1 MVILFSSS
9 NLKQKLLQV
18 RFEIRKKEISSIGI
32 LESPYALTNYNSS
45 IRGNVFHLTSEE
57 RKEKKKEEGGEKKR
71 NSRKRKSARG
81 TNTGSQ
87 LVRNQTKATLCA
99 SCIREQG
106 GGREGVEEEEAT
118 LRGAP
123 VNTFSDVVICRWF
136 RPAGGQPFF
145 HAFLRLPDLN
155 PLKRLE
161 QLFRVISS
169 KGVGEVKL
177 SRGGRIHPPKAKM
190 QNTLENTGPKRLTGT
205 LPRESSPA
213 RSYPMKIMQKK
224 ILPPL

>member
-1 MVILFSSS
+1 MLRV
-9 NLKQKLLQV
+9 K
-18 RFEIRKKEISSIGI
+18 G
-32 LESPYALTNYNSS
+32 
-45 IRGNVFHLTSEE
+45 
-57 RKEKKKEEGGEKKR
+57 EKKKGEEGREGGSLEKEK
-71 NSRKRKSARG
+71 ALEEG
-81 TNTGSQ
+81 ILG
-87 LVRNQTKATLCA
+87 QTWYPKL
-99 SCIREQG
+99 EQG
-106 GGREGVEEEEAT
+106 HALRPVNQRTRGVEEEEAT

-177 SRGGRIHPPKAKM
+177 SEGWLNSSAEGEDAKHLGKHRPEAANW
-190 QNTLENTGPKRLTGT
+190 NT
-205 LPRESSPA
+205 A
-213 RSYPMKIMQKK
+213 A
-224 ILPPL
+224 

>member
-1 MVILFSSS
+1 MH
-9 NLKQKLLQV
+9 Q
-18 RFEIRKKEISSIGI
+18 R
-32 LESPYALTNYNSS
+32 T
-45 IRGNVFHLTSEE
+45 RG
-57 RKEKKKEEGGEKKR
+57 RGG
-71 NSRKRKSARG
+71 
-81 TNTGSQ
+81 
-87 LVRNQTKATLCA
+87 
-99 SCIREQG
+99 
-106 GGREGVEEEEAT
+106 EGVEEEEAT